1 MANACF
7 AGCRVTPYAY
17 PVVATREE
25 RNVVLMRF
33 AEDWFIKN
41 PSKTGRKTHRHFW
54 LGEGG
59 SNCFFEQVTHL
70 DGVAGWAAS
79 LVQAEA
85 VRPSRFQQH
94 PESKSPEK
102 SWLLEG

>member
-1 MANACF
+1 MEAEHAWNAC
-7 AGCRVTPYAY
+7 AERLPQDGERVLCWLPANGVRLPGGDGT
-17 PVVATREE
+17 EQ

-59 SNCFFEQVTHL
+59 SNSFFEQVTHWMAL
-70 DGVAGWAAS
+70 PMGPA
-79 LVQAEA
+79 
-85 VRPSRFQQH
+85 
-94 PESKSPEK
+94 K
-102 SWLLEG
+102 

>member
-1 MANACF
+1 MEAERLWNSCSQQLPAD
-7 AGCRVTPYAY
+7 GQRVLCWLPSNTVRLPGGGDS
-17 PVVATREE
+17 EE

-59 SNCFFEQVTHL
+59 SNCFFEQVTHWMAL
-70 DGVAGWAAS
+70 PDGPH
-79 LVQAEA
+79 L
-85 VRPSRFQQH
+85 
-94 PESKSPEK
+94 
-102 SWLLEG
+102 